1 MLHCALG
8 LLALKHAYL
17 HKAHY
22 IQTAKIDYEHT
33 VRVFTILAH
42 ACLKL
47 HLDGPIT
54 SAYVSIVTDGLSVSD
69 TDQTHGQFIAAADG
83 LHHHCTSSTTCGTM
97 NWVWD

>member
-22 IQTAKIDYEHT
+22 IQTAKIDS
-33 VRVFTILAH
+33 TILAH
-42 ACLKL
+42 ASLKL
-47 HLDGPIT
+47 HLDSPIT
-54 SAYVSIVTDGLSVSD
+54 SAYVRIVTDGQSVSD

-83 LHHHCTSSTTCGTM
+83 LHHHCTSSTTCGTV